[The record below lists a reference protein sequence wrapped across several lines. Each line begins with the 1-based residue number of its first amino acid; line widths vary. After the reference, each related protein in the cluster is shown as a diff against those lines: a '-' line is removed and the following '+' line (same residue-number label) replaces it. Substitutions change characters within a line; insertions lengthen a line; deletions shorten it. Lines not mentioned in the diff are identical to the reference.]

1 MDSPTGTLSIIGGI
15 DKKLHSL
22 QEITMKPSRSRN
34 LILRRTGEFIKGL
47 LEEVTEMEKHRDE
60 FFEKN
65 NELSI
70 EFSKYVLEHPEME
83 DLLSEER
90 IIVFLPEFDSDLR
103 DFNTRMGRDIEGE
116 GGKVLYVK
124 MKRLSP
130 KISSRLIGVEIAT

>member
-1 MDSPTGTLSIIGGI
+1 
-15 DKKLHSL
+15 
-22 QEITMKPSRSRN
+22 
-34 LILRRTGEFIKGL
+34 
-47 LEEVTEMEKHRDE
+47 MEKNRE
-60 FFEKN
+60 EYFEKN

-90 IIVFLPEFDSDLR
+90 IIIFLPEFDSDLR

-124 MKRLSP
+124 MKCLSP